1 MRDDFF
7 STIGEIIK
15 YGGSTFAALVAMSIY
30 MATDGFFVGNWVGV
44 DGLEAMALIFPI
56 TMAIAAVGVLF
67 ETGGSAVVSEQ
78 IGAGKKQ
85 LAEKIIRSNYL
96 CAAIIGVTVAVVGN
110 IFIEPLLGLLVDNS
124 SEQHITDLAV
134 DFLRITLCGAPFLI
148 TVYMTGAFMR
158 CVEKPEH
165 VFFLVGSSNLVN
177 IILDALF
184 IIVFGWGMT
193 GAAVATVIAQISGA
207 VIAFWYFKYSR
218 QKFSSSSGFA
228 SFEYIFQ
235 EIKIGAGF
243 AVATVIAQMVGTA
256 VAFWYFKYSRQ
267 KFSSSMS
274 FGSFEYIFKEIK
286 IGAGFA
292 VATLM
297 MCFIE
302 YFLNAMILNYDATHL
317 LAAVTISNIIL
328 SFVFLPLNGLDTGIQ
343 PLVSRL
349 YAAKDEKH
357 CLRVMRYGFFL
368 TIILTFAIYMLL
380 MIFTEELAGFFVADG
395 KQITPEMIIFLRA
408 MFILQPFVGLYT
420 WLSGIMAALED
431 EWRNLVISL
440 IPLVVQVPLIWF
452 LPKLLPIEY
461 LSLNYSINDVAEALV
476 AFLLIRSL
484 LKEKGMS
491 FKKIFNAR

>member
-56 TMAIAAVGVLF
+56 TMVIAAVGVLF

-218 QKFSSSSGFA
+218 QKFSSSAGFA
-228 SFEYIFQ
+228 SF
-235 EIKIGAGF
+235 A
-243 AVATVIAQMVGTA
+243 
-256 VAFWYFKYSRQ
+256 
-267 KFSSSMS
+267 
-274 FGSFEYIFKEIK
+274 YIFKEIK

-292 VATLM
+292 VATVM
-297 MCFIE
+297 TSCIE
-302 YFLNAMILNYDATHL
+302 YFLNAVVLQYDAAEL
-317 LAAVTISNIIL
+317 LAMVTVSNIIL

-349 YAAKDEKH
+349 YAAHQEQH

-368 TIILTFAIYMLL
+368 TVVLTFAIYAVL
-380 MIFTEELAGFFVADG
+380 MIFTEEMTRLFVETNTP
-395 KQITPEMIIFLRA
+395 ITPEMIIFLRA
-408 MFILQPFVGLYT
+408 MFVLQPFVGLYT
-420 WLSGIMAALED
+420 WLSGLMAALED

-440 IPLVVQVPLIWF
+440 VPLVVQVPLIWF
-452 LPKLLPIEY
+452 LPKILPIEY
-461 LSLNYSINDVAEALV
+461 ISLNYSINDVAEAAV
-476 AFLLIRSL
+476 AFILIRSL
-484 LKEKGMS
+484 FKEKGIS
-491 FKKIFNAR
+491 FKKIFHAR